1 MTYGLVIASYKYGH
15 LASQALESA
24 LAQSKKFDKIWF
36 VDDGVG
42 DCSHLPSLYPQ
53 IEYVLRE
60 KNLGTVANFQDMLE
74 RVDTDFVMFLGADN
88 WLRSDTLELLSQS
101 NCDIITYDIIVTG
114 EDKDEIIRRHPRE
127 IRRHQG
133 DWYWDRS
140 SGHHGSM
147 LYNVS
152 KAKEVGYKRS
162 NGSRTEEDMMLYQGM
177 LQNGATR
184 QHIPEALLFYRR
196 HKHNFNQ

>member
-1 MTYGLVIASYKYGH
+1 
-15 LASQALESA
+15 
-24 LAQSKKFDKIWF
+24 
-36 VDDGVG
+36 
-42 DCSHLPSLYPQ
+42 
-53 IEYVLRE
+53 
-60 KNLGTVANFQDMLE
+60 MLE
-74 RVDTDFVMFLGADN
+74 RVDTDYVMFLGADN

-101 NCDIITYDIIVTG
+101 NSDIITYDIIVTG

-127 IRRHQG
+127 IRKHQG

-162 NGSRTEEDMMLYQGM
+162 SGSRTEEDMVLYQGM